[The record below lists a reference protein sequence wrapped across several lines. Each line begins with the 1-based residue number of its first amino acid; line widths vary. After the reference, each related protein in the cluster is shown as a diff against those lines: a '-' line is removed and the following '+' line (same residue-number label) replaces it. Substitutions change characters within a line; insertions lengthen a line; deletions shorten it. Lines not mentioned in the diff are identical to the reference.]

1 MRSLILVCLSASLCW
16 AQTPSS
22 GPTLVGAG
30 FSNPFPLLVAPG
42 QLLTLFVLP
51 PAAYD
56 TTGPMPNMPSI
67 SAVFWNG
74 SDEAMPVLQVK
85 QANTGCV
92 VPSSS
97 GVCPSL
103 LAVTVQVPFD
113 APISPAA
120 GSNIVVRPSGIA
132 VFVSGEKSAY
142 FGAQTLAD
150 QVHILTACDVLLLAS
165 PLPPNTVGL
174 PCAPMITHADGSQ
187 VSIDSPAVAGEEL
200 VAYATGLGQTNPP
213 LTMGQPAAA
222 SNPTVATFNLDF
234 NYRPNA
240 LGDKAAAQRRRAVV
254 CRRHPRLRR
263 SISNQFHRAATSR
276 WVAAV
281 RLLWRNAELRQR
293 RLLKSDR
300 QRRFDV
306 FLRWRGH
313 LRHRLL
319 VPDDKRLL
327 LIGATTGYQTRVF
340 AEAAERLGYELVLAT
355 DRCHVLDDPWG
366 DRAIALRFEDPPGA
380 AATLAAKRALMASS
394 RWAIA
399 RLTSRRSRPSAWA
412 SRTIRP
418 IR

>member
-174 PCAPMITHADGSQ
+174 PCAPMIAHADGSQ

-240 LGDKAAAQRRRAVV
+240 LGTRPLPSAGAPLFA
-254 CRRHPRLRR
+254 
-263 SISNQFHRAATSR
+263 
-276 WVAAV
+276 
-281 RLLWRNAELRQR
+281 
-293 RLLKSDR
+293 
-300 QRRFDV
+300 
-306 FLRWRGH
+306 
-313 LRHRLL
+313 
-319 VPDDKRLL
+319 
-327 LIGATTGYQTRVF
+327 GATQGYVGLYQINFSVPPTPAGLQPCAYSGVTPNFVNGVF
-340 AEAAERLGYELVLAT
+340 SNLTVSVGSMFSF
-355 DRCHVLDDPWG
+355 D
-366 DRAIALRFEDPPGA
+366 GA
-380 AATLAAKRALMASS
+380 GICVTPAGS
-394 RWAIA
+394 
-399 RLTSRRSRPSAWA
+399 
-412 SRTIRP
+412 
-418 IR
+418 